1 MTLSRPSLQT
11 LGDLTRLAIA
21 GLIVLALAGCSG
33 VGGTDEVVVVDGTTV
48 PARMQLATAS
58 VGGSYYPVG
67 NAIAQILSDE
77 LPGVIVTAEVSSGS
91 SQNIRMLDANQV
103 DLGLGNAAITF
114 PAIHGTEG
122 FDRPFPV
129 QAVISLQSSV
139 MTVVT
144 AEGSGISTLR
154 DLVGKRVAVGPA
166 GAGWDYFMRPVL
178 EAHGVSYEDFQQI
191 YEGQANAM
199 ELLADG
205 AVDAV
210 VAGGSVPQ
218 PSITS
223 ATATQDLIYLEFD
236 AAALDSTNIEYPFI
250 RKVTIPT
257 GTYEGLDADYQTF
270 DSGSAQVLVRSDADP
285 SYVYLIAKT
294 IYEHRDRI
302 GEMHPAGREITPER
316 AAMDIGIP
324 YHEGSLQY
332 FNEIGLREPSNGE

>member
-1 MTLSRPSLQT
+1 MVT
-11 LGDLTRLAIA
+11 
-21 GLIVLALAGCSG
+21 
-33 VGGTDEVVVVDGTTV
+33 VDGVTV
-48 PARMQLATAS
+48 PARIQLATAT

-67 NAIAQILSDE
+67 NAIAQVLSDG
-77 LPGVIVTAEVSSGS
+77 LDGVTVTAEVTSGT
-91 SQNIRMLDANQV
+91 SQNIRMLDSSQV

-144 AEGSGISTLR
+144 AEDSGITTLG
-154 DLVGKRVAVGPA
+154 DLAGKRVAVGPA

-178 EAHGVSYEDFQQI
+178 EAHGVSYADFQQI

-210 VAGGSVPQ
+210 VVGGSVPQ
-218 PSITS
+218 PSIMA
-223 ATATQDLIYLEFD
+223 ATATQDLRYLAFD
-236 AAALDSTNIEYPFI
+236 AVAVDNTNAEFPFI
-250 RKVTIPT
+250 QEFTIPA
-257 GTYEGLDADYQTF
+257 GTYLGQDADYQTF
-270 DSGSAQVLVRSDADP
+270 DSGSAQLLVRSDADP
-285 SYVYLIAKT
+285 DFVYLIAKT
-294 IYEHRDRI
+294 IYESRNQI

-324 YHEGSLQY
+324 YHEGSLRY
-332 FNEIGLREPSNGE
+332 FDEIGLPPLPDGS

>member
-1 MTLSRPSLQT
+1 M
-11 LGDLTRLAIA
+11 LGGFTRLAIA
-21 GLIVLALAGCSG
+21 GLSLLGLVACSG
-33 VGGTDEVVVVDGTTV
+33 VGGTDEVIVIDGATV

-67 NAIAQILSDE
+67 NAIAQVLSDA
-77 LPGVIVTAEVSSGS
+77 LPGVFVAAEVSSGS

-114 PAIHGTEG
+114 PAIRGTEG

-250 RKVTIPT
+250 RKVTIAA
-257 GTYEGLDADYQTF
+257 GTYEGLNGDYQTF
-270 DSGSAQVLVRSDADP
+270 DSGSAQLLVRSDADP
-285 SYVYLIAKT
+285 DYVYLIAKT
-294 IYEHRDRI
+294 IYEHRDQI

-324 YHEGSLQY
+324 YHAGSLRY
-332 FNEIGLREPSNGE
+332 FNEIGLREPSTGE